1 MKKLISVLL
10 FILAMPALAQD
21 RVSIFDQNQDGKV
34 SYTEMAQRCQ
44 ITKTLFQRADA
55 NGDGYLSNGEMRK
68 AKGYLL
74 VDCHC

>member
-1 MKKLISVLL
+1 MKNLMIVFLFLASV
-10 FILAMPALAQD
+10 PALAQD
-21 RVSIFDQNQDGKV
+21 RVSIFDQDQDGKV

-44 ITKTLFQRADA
+44 VTKTLFQRADA